1 MNRYRRI
8 LVPYDGSAAAQRA
21 LDEAI
26 VLASDDG
33 VIRLIHIVNEMAP
46 PANRRPPAADGL
58 KVAEASRVAGERL
71 LTESVARVLAAG
83 VTAEG
88 HLYDNGESRISA
100 LVCSDA
106 KQWGADLIVM
116 GTHGRRGIR
125 RLVLGSEAEAV
136 VHQTKIPVLLVREAR
151 LARAGGVATQR

>member
-1 MNRYRRI
+1 MSRYRRI

-33 VIRLIHIVNEMAP
+33 VIRLIHIVNEFSP
-46 PANRRPPAADGL
+46 PGNRRPPSSDGL
-58 KVAEASRVAGERL
+58 QLAAASRAAGERL

-83 VTAEG
+83 VAAES
-88 HLYDNGESRISA
+88 HLYDNGESRISV

-106 KQWGADLIVM
+106 KLWGADLIVM

-136 VHQTKIPVLLVREAR
+136 VHETKIPVLLVREPKAV
-151 LARAGGVATQR
+151 RAAAVVTQG